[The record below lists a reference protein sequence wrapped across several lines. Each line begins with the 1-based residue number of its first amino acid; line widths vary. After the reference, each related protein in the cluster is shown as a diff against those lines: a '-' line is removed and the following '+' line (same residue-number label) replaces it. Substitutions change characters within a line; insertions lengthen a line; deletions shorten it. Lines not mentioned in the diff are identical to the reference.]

1 MFKSQ
6 AVELWNI
13 LKYLENEIN
22 TGKMLVKTK
31 FSYIILT
38 NLSVLDSLVEIIKKV
53 GNPDDMFKKYDE
65 ERATLAKTY
74 AEKDKD
80 NQPIIEN
87 NSYKLSGDGLVKFNE
102 EFKKLGETHKDTL
115 EKRRLQL
122 KEVEDILKEDVE
134 IVLSKV
140 KLDLLPES
148 GITPAMLNI
157 LDPILEK

>member
-53 GNPDDMFKKYDE
+53 GNPDDMFKK
-65 ERATLAKTY
+65 
-74 AEKDKD
+74 
-80 NQPIIEN
+80 
-87 NSYKLSGDGLVKFNE
+87 
-102 EFKKLGETHKDTL
+102 
-115 EKRRLQL
+115 
-122 KEVEDILKEDVE
+122 
-134 IVLSKV
+134 
-140 KLDLLPES
+140 
-148 GITPAMLNI
+148 
-157 LDPILEK
+157 